1 MEEKNQNRNQ
11 NPEQQQTPH
20 KRRVRY
26 KGTHPRRFEE
36 KYKELNPEKYQDTIE
51 KVIRKGSTPAGM
63 HISIMVREII
73 DFLKIKPGQTG
84 FDATLGYGGHT
95 KAMLECLKGQGHM
108 YATDVDPIE
117 SAKTKKRLADAG
129 FGEDILT
136 IRLQNFCTIDEI
148 AKEAGGFDFV
158 LADLGVSSMQIDNPD
173 RGFSFKV
180 DGPLDLRLNPEKG
193 ISATERLAQIDEDE
207 LAGMLWENSD
217 EPYAEELAHAIV
229 TERKHGK
236 PIDTTTRL
244 REVIEETLS
253 FLPEKEKKDTVK
265 KTCQRTFQALR
276 IDVNNE
282 FEVLYEFMEKLPGAL
297 KPGGRAAILTF
308 HSGEDKLVKK
318 ALKQGYKEGVYSEI
332 ANDVVRP
339 SAEECAQNGR
349 ARSTKMRWAV
359 RAE

>member
-1 MEEKNQNRNQ
+1 MRYNGKYPRN
-11 NPEQQQTPH
+11 
-20 KRRVRY
+20 Y
-26 KGTHPRRFEE
+26 KE

-63 HISIMVREII
+63 HISIMVKEII
-73 DFLKIKPGQTG
+73 DFLQIKPGQTG

-193 ISATERLAQIDEDE
+193 ISAAERLAQINEDE

-318 ALKQGYKEGVYSEI
+318 ALKQGYKEGIYSEI

>member
-1 MEEKNQNRNQ
+1 MSQENQNVQ
-11 NPEQQQTPH
+11 EELH

-26 KGTHPRRFEE
+26 KGKYPRNYKE

-73 DFLKIKPGQTG
+73 DFLQIKPGQTG

-129 FGEDILT
+129 FGEDVLT

-193 ISATERLAQIDEDE
+193 ISAAERLAQIEEDE

-217 EPYAEELAHAIV
+217 EPYAEELARAIV

-265 KTCQRTFQALR
+265 KTCQRAFQALR